1 MTDKKDITQKSKAD
15 KAMSELSERLG
26 TETVN
31 QIQQIAN
38 EKQRQQSVQYQNTQH
53 QQFSQEIDC
62 LVNTARKEQMSSEQ
76 QIQTT
81 LNQASINLIDSDR
94 LQSIYNNAQQLQQAA
109 QLGISNLQINIQ
121 QYKQMIEQM
130 EKDCHQQ
137 LVATDMQVIQSLQ
150 QAVSSMAEAQN
161 KLLQSQTVNKIFDSI
176 IKCQDSLMQVEQIG
190 QSTTKM

>member
-1 MTDKKDITQKSKAD
+1 M
-15 KAMSELSERLG
+15 G

-94 LQSIYNNAQQLQQAA
+94 LQAIYNNAQQLQQAA